1 MIELVLIIESWSNT
15 RLIVVETTLRH
26 SVYIYPNRTLRSNI
40 QWYYRESSQVLI
52 YDWTEPGEVES
63 VVEDI
68 EELNFDQWGQYELQ
82 QKDWRFVLEEAAAQL

>member
-1 MIELVLIIESWSNT
+1 M
-15 RLIVVETTLRH
+15 
-26 SVYIYPNRTLRSNI
+26 IYPNRTLRSNI